1 MRRLTLH
8 VILLL
13 FSCIPSALAQGIL
26 LPQEPPPVPLP
37 HPLPG
42 PRIPLGPHPLRVKS
56 LTVDTRIQGQV
67 ATTRVN
73 QVFVNDLGF
82 VVDGTY
88 FYPLPEDATFV
99 DFATWDG
106 DRKLRGEV
114 LEKQEARNRYLAI
127 VRKSWDPGLLEYAGA
142 NLFQAR
148 VFPVPARGEKRVE
161 FAYSQIL
168 KADHGLVSYSFPLQN
183 GTKINPQ
190 AIEKVL
196 LTVDVQ
202 SDQEIKTI
210 YSPSHTVDIRR
221 DGERRARLS
230 VESTNLLPDR
240 SFQLFYSLANADFGL
255 SLLTYR
261 ESAEDGYFMILLAPR
276 AEQKQSAVIPKDILF
291 VLDTSGSM
299 QEKGK
304 LDKAL
309 SALKFGVRS
318 LNPGDKFNIITF
330 STETRKFRDGMIG
343 ASEEGK
349 GAAAAFIDRQSAAGG
364 TNIYE
369 ALKEALASFQSGERP
384 RYLVFLTDGL
394 PTVGETDPAKILR
407 DMTAAN
413 PMKVRLFTFGV
424 GYDVNTFLL
433 DQLAARNYGA
443 ADYVSPD
450 EDLELKLSNFF
461 ARVSSPVMT
470 GLELDLGAVH
480 AYDIYPR
487 QLSDLFRGSQITV
500 LGRYSGSGTY
510 PLALR
515 GRTQGEVRT
524 IRYERNEFPE
534 VGTSADFL
542 PRLWAMRKVGYLLEQ
557 IRMSGENAEL
567 KNEIVRLAKKYGFVT
582 PYTSYLAADEKDLVA
597 GPVPVAT
604 RMPLQ
609 MSASAD
615 AASRG
620 FSGGAVGGVVGGGGG
635 GNAAPPPPSPKEAV
649 SASVAL
655 RAMKSAEVAAD
666 SAAGGSKRVGSKT
679 FTLKDNIWTDSA
691 YGPDLKLPVIT
702 LEFGSDALLKAISSD
717 PQLGSYAA
725 LGKNVVVVHNGRIY
739 RIAPR
744 P

>member
-1 MRRLTLH
+1 MKRST
-8 VILLL
+8 VLLL
-13 FSCIPSALAQGIL
+13 FLLFSWIPSALAQGIL
-26 LPQEPPPVPLP
+26 LPQEPPVMPFP

-42 PRIPLGPHPLRVKS
+42 PRTLPGPHPLRVKS

-67 ATTRVN
+67 ATTRVT
-73 QVFVNDLGF
+73 QVFFNDLSF

-168 KADHGLVSYSFPLQN
+168 KADHGLVSYAYPLQS
-183 GTKINPQ
+183 GTRANPQ
-190 AIEKVL
+190 AIEKIL
-196 LTVDVQ
+196 LTVDIQ
-202 SDQEIKTI
+202 SDQEIKAV

-221 DGERRARLS
+221 EGERRAKLS
-230 VESTNLLPDR
+230 SESSNLLPDR
-240 SFQLFYSLANADFGL
+240 NFQLFYSLANADFGL

-261 ESAEDGYFMILLAPR
+261 ESADDGYFMILLAPK
-276 AEQKQSAVIPKDILF
+276 AEQRQSAVIPKDILF

-318 LNPGDKFNIITF
+318 LNPGDRFNIITF

-343 ASEEGK
+343 LSEESK
-349 GAAAAFIDRQSAAGG
+349 SAALAFIDLQSAAGG

-369 ALKEALASFQSGERP
+369 ALKEALAGFQAGDRP

-394 PTVGETDPAKILR
+394 PTVGETDPGKILR
-407 DMTAAN
+407 EATAGN
-413 PMKVRLFTFGV
+413 PLKVRLFTFGV

-450 EDLELKLSNFF
+450 EDLEVKLSNSF

-480 AYDIYPR
+480 AYDVYPR
-487 QLSDLFRGSQITV
+487 QLPDLFRGSQITI

-510 PLALR
+510 PLALK
-515 GRTQGEVRT
+515 GKTQSEARTL
-524 IRYERNEFPE
+524 RYEHNEFPE
-534 VGTSADFL
+534 AGTTADFL

-557 IRMSGENAEL
+557 IRMSGESAEL

-582 PYTSYLAADEKDLVA
+582 PYTSYLAADEKDLVP
-597 GPVPVAT
+597 GPIPVAQ
-604 RMPLQ
+604 RMHLQ
-609 MSASAD
+609 MSASQD
-615 AASRG
+615 AIA
-620 FSGGAVGGVVGGGGG
+620 GGPPGGVVGGVVGG
-635 GNAAPPPPSPKEAV
+635 APSPREAV

-655 RAMKSAEVAAD
+655 KAMKSADVAVGPATT
-666 SAAGGSKRVGSKT
+666 GSKRVGSKT
-679 FTLKDNIWTDSA
+679 FTLKDNTWTDSA
-691 YGPDLKLPVIT
+691 YSPDMKLPVVM

-717 PQLGSYAA
+717 PQLGPYAA
-725 LGKNVVVVHNGRIY
+725 LGKKVVVVHKGKIY
-739 RIAPR
+739 RITPR
-744 P
+744 HPIRVHP